1 MNKIVPI
8 PAFADNYIWAI
19 HSLNDSMVAVVDPG
33 DAEPV
38 LQYLQKSQLSL
49 NAILITHRHWDHTN
63 GIDQLL
69 EHFPNIPVYGP
80 DKSVDQIT
88 NIVDDTTLVT
98 LEAQALKLSVMTI
111 PGHTLDH
118 IAYAGEGILFCGDTL
133 FSAGCGKIFEG
144 TPQQMYDSL
153 NKLANLDDDTLIYC
167 GHEYTLNNLAFAL
180 SLEPDNKQIRAKAIE
195 IANLT
200 AVGKASLPSRLGDEK
215 KFNPFLK
222 CHLLEFQNQIILLT
236 GKKLSSAVD
245 FFTEVRSMKD
255 HFKA

>member
-19 HSLNDSMVAVVDPG
+19 HSLNDSQVAVVDPG

-63 GIDQLL
+63 GITQLL
-69 EHFPNIPVYGP
+69 EHFPNVPVYGP
-80 DKSVDQIT
+80 NRSVYQIT
-88 NIVDDTTLVT
+88 NIIEDGMFVT
-98 LEAQALKLSVMTI
+98 LEAQELKLSVMAI

-133 FSAGCGKIFEG
+133 FSAGCGRIFEG

-153 NKLANLDDDTLIYC
+153 NKLASLDDDTLIYC

-180 SLEPDNKQIRAKAIE
+180 SLEPDNKLLRTKALE
-195 IANLT
+195 IAALRVAN
-200 AVGKASLPSRLGDEK
+200 KASLPSRLRDEK
-215 KFNPFLK
+215 TFNPFLK
-222 CHLLEFQNQIILLT
+222 CHLLEFQNQITLLT
-236 GKKLSSAVD
+236 GKELSSPVD